1 MIYLEGK
8 RFLKDLEK
16 KILNR
21 FQNLTKRFETGFEK
35 ESLRVSKECIST
47 KPHPR
52 SIGSALTNRYITT
65 DFSEAQ
71 LELVTPPH
79 EDKKDAM
86 QFLDD
91 IHHFISHKIEDEI
104 IWPFSMPLD
113 IGSDEDIL
121 IASYGKSNLARF
133 KEIYRNGLSERYGKM
148 MQAISGLHYNY
159 SVPESIW
166 ESEFF
171 NNKDIDPKKTRS
183 AAYFNMMRNVYRM
196 NWLVL
201 YLFGASPVITKNF
214 LAQDSDPFKKLDKK
228 TLYLPFATSLRMSN
242 YGYQNAR
249 RKKIEVSINSMDQYI
264 SDLRSATNTTHHE
277 FRNIQTENSNFQ
289 AQINENI
296 LQIDDEYY
304 AIARAKS
311 KIISD
316 QRTTSKL
323 KQGGVDFIELR
334 SLDIDPFSRIGI
346 KEETALFVEILLT
359 YCFIKQG
366 QLFSS
371 EEIDNIN
378 HNDLLVAKMGRKPNL
393 ELIRDGKKISLSDWG
408 NQIMENLYPIAA
420 ILDCEGAKYSVA
432 IDNAKE
438 KINNPDQTLSAQM
451 LELLSS
457 NNTSFLELGMS
468 IGQEHKNYFLE
479 SEKST
484 NQSWDLL
491 DKETRESIAKQEAL
505 EKNDSLSF
513 ESYLEDYF
521 KQ

>member
-1 MIYLEGK
+1 MLIDHLNYSEN
-8 RFLKDLEK
+8 E
-16 KILNR
+16 ILSLFR
-21 FQNLTKRFETGFEK
+21 ESDSSSKVGFER
-35 ESLRVSKECIST
+35 EGLRVESSFLSK
-47 KPHPR
+47 KPHPK
-52 SIGSALTNRYITT
+52 SLGSALCNRFITT

-264 SDLRSATNTTHHE
+264 SDLRSATNTTHQE
-277 FRNIQTENSNFQ
+277 FRNIQIKNSNFQ

-346 KEETALFVEILLT
+346 KEETTLFLEVLMT
-359 YCFIKQG
+359 YCFLKDG
-366 QLFSS
+366 QFFSS
-371 EEIDNIN
+371 EEIENIN
-378 HNDLLVAKMGRKPNL
+378 HNDSLVAKIGRKPNL
-393 ELIRDGKKISLSDWG
+393 ELIRNGKRISLSAWG

-438 KINNPDQTLSAQM
+438 KINNPDQTLSAQI

-468 IGQEHKNYFLE
+468 IGKEHKDYFLKRK
-479 SEKST
+479 KST
-484 NQSWDLL
+484 NQSWELL
-491 DKETRESIAKQEAL
+491 EKETRKSIAEQKAL

>member
-1 MIYLEGK
+1 LFIDQLNCSEN
-8 RFLKDLEK
+8 E
-16 KILNR
+16 ILSLIR
-21 FQNLTKRFETGFEK
+21 ESDCSSKVGFER
-35 ESLRVSKECIST
+35 EGLRVGNSLLSK
-47 KPHPR
+47 KPHPK
-52 SIGSALTNRYITT
+52 SLGSALCNKFITT

-91 IHHFISHKIEDEI
+91 IHHFTSHKIEDEI

-113 IGSDEDIL
+113 IGSDEDIP

-148 MQAISGLHYNY
+148 MQAISGVHYNY
-159 SVPESIW
+159 SVPDAIW
-166 ESEFF
+166 ENELFK
-171 NNKDIDPKKTRS
+171 NIDIDPKETRS
-183 AAYFNMMRNVYRM
+183 AAYFNMMRNIYRM
-196 NWLVL
+196 NWLVF

-214 LAQDSDPFKKLDKK
+214 LTQDSEPFKKLDKQ
-228 TLYLPFATSLRMSN
+228 TLYLPYSTSLRMSN
-242 YGYQNAR
+242 FGYQNAR
-249 RKKIEVSINSMDQYI
+249 RKKLEVSINSMAQYI
-264 SDLRSATNTTHHE
+264 SDLKKATNTTHEE
-277 FRNIQTENSNFQ
+277 FRNIQTKNSNLQ

-316 QRTTSKL
+316 QQTTSKL
-323 KQGGVDFIELR
+323 NQGGVDFIELR
-334 SLDIDPFSRIGI
+334 SLDIDPFSRTGI
-346 KEETALFVEILLT
+346 NEETTLFLELLLT

-366 QLFSS
+366 QLFTS
-371 EEIDNIN
+371 EEIENIN
-378 HNDLLVAKMGRKPNL
+378 HNDSLVAKTGRKPNL
-393 ELIRDGKKISLSDWG
+393 ELIRNRKKISLSAWG

-420 ILDCEGAKYSVA
+420 ILDCEGAKYSIA
-432 IDNAKE
+432 IENAKE
-438 KINNPDQTLSAQM
+438 KINNPDQTLSAQI

-468 IGQEHKNYFLE
+468 IGRENKDYYLK
-479 SEKST
+479 SKKST

-491 DKETRESIAKQEAL
+491 DKEAKESIAEQEAL

-513 ESYLEDYF
+513 ESYIENYF
-521 KQ
+521 KL